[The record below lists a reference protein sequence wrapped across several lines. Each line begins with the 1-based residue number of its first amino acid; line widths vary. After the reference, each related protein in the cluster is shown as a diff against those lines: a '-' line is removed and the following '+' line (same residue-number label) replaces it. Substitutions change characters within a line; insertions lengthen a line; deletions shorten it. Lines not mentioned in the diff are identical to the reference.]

1 MKPFFTLFFSLCISG
16 IFFGQEKSLLKIL
29 NRELKYEVKNQ
40 FKSHNFEDDTIS
52 IVEPFT
58 VSEDKILSFEIKKS
72 NLSKGEEIIKQEVP
86 LSKIR
91 KIGKDLQIILETEP
105 NAVTT
110 TYINQDEITK
120 PEIVKGNLFFL
131 YLFNEKQTETL
142 GTELQNAFQNAG
154 FSVEKENWYDN

>member
-1 MKPFFTLFFSLCISG
+1 MI
-16 IFFGQEKSLLKIL
+16 FGQEKELLKLL

-52 IVEPFT
+52 IVKPFT
-58 VSEDKILSFEIKKS
+58 ISADKILSFEIKKS
-72 NLSKGEEIIKQEVP
+72 NSSNGDEIIKQEVS
-86 LSKIR
+86 LNKIR
-91 KIGKDLQIILETEP
+91 KIGKDLQIILETES

-110 TYINQDEITK
+110 TYINKENLTK

-142 GTELQNAFQNAG
+142 GIELKNAFQNAG
-154 FSVEKENWYDN
+154 ISVEKENWYDK